1 MKTNQIMIRENL
13 VEQRTSDSYF
23 NANVTVN
30 NWNLNNPSATK
41 KLADFKVLK
50 STKDFIEHL
59 KDNES
64 IENPIISG
72 KTGTWMHPLL
82 YIDFCMWISLEFK
95 TMALKF
101 VLDGLI
107 KTRHS
112 AGDFYNEMSAAIMER
127 HIEVYGCKAAPMVYI
142 EEAKLINEIAGFGKI
157 PRNEMSEKQL
167 EKITILQKVNTN
179 LIKKGV
185 GKVARKNHLDIISE
199 SL

>member
-23 NANVTVN
+23 NANITVN
-30 NWNLNNPSATK
+30 NWNLNNPSSSK
-41 KLADFKVLK
+41 KLADFKILK

-59 KDNES
+59 KNNES
-64 IENPIISG
+64 IESPIVSG

-112 AGDFYNEMSAAIMER
+112 AGDFYNEMAAAIMER
-127 HIEVYGCKAAPMVYI
+127 HIEVYNCKPTPMVYI
-142 EEAKLINEIAGFGKI
+142 QEALLINNIAGVSKTQ
-157 PRNEMSEKQL
+157 RNEMTESQL

-185 GKVARKNHLDIISE
+185 GKVARKNQLDIISE